1 MPYTQHLHA
10 RKVREQTY
18 VDVAYLLKNGVKPR
32 KVRKSLGISGRQLR
46 KALRY
51 ITLTPV
57 ARPSAAYSIV
67 STASDLTI
75 S

>member
-18 VDVAYLLKNGVKPR
+18 VDVAYLLKNSVKPR
-32 KVRKSLGISGRQLR
+32 KVRKSLGISGRQFR

-51 ITLTPV
+51 ITPV

-67 STASDLTI
+67 STASDFVI

>member
-18 VDVAYLLKNGVKPR
+18 VDVAYLLKNSVKPR
-32 KVRKSLGISGRQLR
+32 KVRKSLGISGRQFR
-46 KALRY
+46 KAKR
-51 ITLTPV
+51 
-57 ARPSAAYSIV
+57 
-67 STASDLTI
+67 TI